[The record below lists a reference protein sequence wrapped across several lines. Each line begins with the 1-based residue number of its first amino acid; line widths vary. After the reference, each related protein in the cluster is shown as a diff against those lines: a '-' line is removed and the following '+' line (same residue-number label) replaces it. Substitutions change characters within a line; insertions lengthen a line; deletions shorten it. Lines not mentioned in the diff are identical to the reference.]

1 MTSLT
6 KSSKYHRNI
15 QGVMV
20 DTYDICRAFG
30 VTDPAL
36 AHAIKKILMPGTRG
50 AKGLLQDLEEARW
63 SLDNAIAALKNEAQP
78 ELGGTSC
85 LHPYTYKASSGSET
99 CIICGERSD

>member
-6 KSSKYHRNI
+6 KPSKYHRNI
-15 QGVMV
+15 RGVEV

-36 AHAIKKILMPGTRG
+36 AHAVKKILMPGTRG
-50 AKGLLQDLEEARW
+50 AKGLAQDLEEARW
-63 SLDNAIAALKNEAQP
+63 SLDNAIAALKNESNP

-85 LHPYTYKASSGSET
+85 KHPSAALSSTGWVT
-99 CIICGERSD
+99 CNICGEVVE